1 MAGMGT
7 LSGKE
12 ARKAL
17 RFQDIERGGRA
28 AMKKLKVDLT
38 NCHGIHR
45 LVSEISFKDARA
57 AAVYAPNGLMKTSF
71 ARTFG
76 DLARGEESSDHLF
89 PERASTRSITDQ
101 DGTDVDPSQIVV
113 IVSYDEEMGPT
124 EETSTLLVDKAL
136 RDEYEKI
143 QAGINEAGAE
153 LTAALKAQASTK
165 KDVAREVSLA
175 FTRDEESFF
184 RSLLRVEEELRDEEG
199 RYARL
204 PYDTIFDDKV
214 LTLLA
219 TKEFAEKLAE
229 YVQRFNELLDAS
241 VYFSRETFSYYN
253 AETIAKS
260 LGSNGFFDANH
271 AVVLHDG
278 IGGETVSSQQALANI
293 ISAEKE
299 RISDDPA
306 LRKSFASI
314 ESKLSRNAEVRRFW
328 DYICENQ
335 EILPELLNVERFK
348 ERVWK
353 SYLKANEG
361 LYSEAVSRFRSAE
374 SRKKEIQLAAA
385 GQRGQWEEVI
395 EIFNQRFFVP
405 FTLTA
410 KNRTNVVLGLDPV
423 AKLGFEFED
432 RADRVEVER
441 DDLLE
446 VLSTGE
452 KKALY
457 ILNVLFEV
465 ERRKGQPGETLFVVD
480 DIADSFDY
488 KNKYAIIQY
497 LKDIAE
503 VENFRLVVLTHN
515 FDFYRTLE
523 SRFIPYS
530 QCLMAQKTE
539 DGVSLVRAAGIKN
552 PFIKDFKPSFFTD
565 PGKRVAAIPFIR
577 NLLEYTRGEDDPDY
591 VKLTSLLHW
600 KPDTATISQ
609 ADLDQIFNALFATSK
624 QWSSPADPVID
635 MISAQADASAG
646 DGGSLNLSNKITL
659 SIAIRIAAEKHMVER
674 IDDAEFTRSVRANQ
688 TPQLL
693 AKYKKVFPGDVE
705 AIRTIDCVVL
715 MTPEHIHVNSFM
727 YEPILDMSDEHLSR
741 LLADVKALGA

>member
-1 MAGMGT
+1 
-7 LSGKE
+7 
-12 ARKAL
+12 
-17 RFQDIERGGRA
+17 
-28 AMKKLKVDLT
+28 MKKLKIDLT

-45 LVSEISFKDARA
+45 LDSEISFKDARA
-57 AAVYAPNGLMKTSF
+57 AAIYAPNGLMKTSF

-76 DLARGEESSDHLF
+76 DLSRGVDSSDHLF
-89 PERASTRSITDQ
+89 PERASSRNITDQ
-101 DGTDVDPSQIVV
+101 DGVAVDPSQVVV

-124 EETSTLLVDKAL
+124 EETSTLLVDQVL
-136 RDEYEKI
+136 RDEYERL
-143 QAGINEAGAE
+143 QRGINEARAD
-153 LTAALKAQASTK
+153 LVAALKIQSSTK

-175 FTRDEESFF
+175 FTRDDQSFF
-184 RSLLRVEEELRDEEG
+184 RSLLRVEEELQDEEA
-199 RYARL
+199 RYAEL
-204 PYDTIFDDKV
+204 PYDTLFDDKV
-214 LTLLA
+214 LALLA
-219 TKEFAEKLAE
+219 TKDFAETLAD

-241 VYFSRETFSYYN
+241 TYFSRDTFSYYN
-253 AETIAKS
+253 AETVARS
-260 LGSNGFFDANH
+260 LGANGFFDANH
-271 AVVLHDG
+271 TVILHDG
-278 IGGETVSSQQALANI
+278 SGGTTVGSQKELADLIN
-293 ISAEKE
+293 SEKD
-299 RISDDPA
+299 RISEDAA
-306 LRKSFASI
+306 LRKTFAAI
-314 ESKLSRNAEVRRFW
+314 EAKLTRNAEVRRFW
-328 DYICENQ
+328 DFISENQ
-335 EILPELLNVERFK
+335 AILPELVNVDRFK

-361 LYSEAVSRFRSAE
+361 LYSEAVARFRGAE
-374 SRKKEIQLAAA
+374 VRKKEIQAAAA

-395 EIFNQRFFVP
+395 EIFNRRFFVP

-410 KNRTNVVLGLDPV
+410 KNRTNVVLGLDAV

-432 RADRVEVER
+432 GGESVEVER

-465 ERRKGQPGETLFVVD
+465 ERRKNQPGETIFIVD

-497 LKDIAE
+497 LKDIAD
-503 VENFRLVVLTHN
+503 VDNFRLVVLTHN

-539 DGVSLVRAAGIKN
+539 QGVALVRAAGIKN
-552 PFIKDFKPSFFTD
+552 PFIKDFKPNFFVD

-600 KPDTATISQ
+600 KADTASITQS
-609 ADLDQIFNALFATSK
+609 DLDAIFNSLFETSE
-624 QWSSPADPVID
+624 QWRDPNGAVIE
-635 MISAQADASAG
+635 MITDQADACVG
-646 DGGSLNLSNKITL
+646 DSTSLNLSNKITL
-659 SIAIRIAAEKHMVER
+659 SIAIRLEAEKHMVEA
-674 IDDAEFTRSVRANQ
+674 INDPEFLDGVRANQ

-693 AKYKKVFPGDVE
+693 ARYKKDFPSELV
-705 AIRTIDCVVL
+705 AIRAIDGVVL

-727 YEPILDMSDEHLSR
+727 YEPILDMSDEHLAR
-741 LLADVKALGA
+741 LLAEVKALGS

>member
-1 MAGMGT
+1 
-7 LSGKE
+7 
-12 ARKAL
+12 
-17 RFQDIERGGRA
+17 
-28 AMKKLKVDLT
+28 MKKLKVDLT

-45 LVSEISFKDARA
+45 LDSEISFNDARA

-76 DLARGEESSDHLF
+76 DLARGDESSDHLF
-89 PERASTRSITDQ
+89 PERTSTRIITDQ
-101 DGTDVDPSQIVV
+101 DGNAVDPSQVVV
-113 IVSYDEEMGPT
+113 IVSYDEEIGPT
-124 EETSTLLVDKAL
+124 EETSTLLVDKVL
-136 RDEYEKI
+136 RDEYERL
-143 QAGINEAGAE
+143 QRGINEARAE
-153 LTAALKAQASTK
+153 LIAALKVQASTK

-175 FTRDEESFF
+175 FTRDDESFF
-184 RSLLRVEEELRDEEG
+184 RSLLRVEEELHDEEE
-199 RYARL
+199 RYAEL

-214 LTLLA
+214 LALLT
-219 TKEFAEKLAE
+219 TKDFAEMLAD

-260 LGSNGFFDANH
+260 LGANGFFDAKH
-271 AVVLHDG
+271 AVLLHNDS
-278 IGGETVSSQQALANI
+278 GGATVTSQKDLADLISS
-293 ISAEKE
+293 EKE
-299 RISDDPA
+299 RISEDPA
-306 LRKSFASI
+306 LRKSFAAI
-314 ESKLSRNAEVRRFW
+314 EAKLTRNVEVRRFW

-335 EILPELLNVERFK
+335 SILPELANVGRFK

-353 SYLKANEG
+353 SYLKANQG
-361 LYSEAVSRFRSAE
+361 LYSEAVSRFRGAE
-374 SRKKEIQLAAA
+374 ARKKEIQAAA
-385 GQRGQWEEVI
+385 AEQRGQWEEVI

-432 RADRVEVER
+432 GADIVEVER
-441 DDLLE
+441 DDLLK

-465 ERRKGQPGETLFVVD
+465 ERRKGQPGETIFIVD

-497 LKDIAE
+497 LKDIAD
-503 VENFRLVVLTHN
+503 VDNFRLVVLTHN

-523 SRFIPYS
+523 SRFIPYN

-539 DGVSLVRAAGIKN
+539 DGVALVKAAGIKN
-552 PFIKDFKPSFFTD
+552 PFIKDFKPNFFTD
-565 PGKRVAAIPFIR
+565 PAKRVAAIPFIR
-577 NLLEYTRGEDDPDY
+577 NLLEYTRGEDDADY
-591 VKLTSLLHW
+591 IKLTSLLHW
-600 KPDTATISQ
+600 KADTATISQ
-609 ADLDQIFNALFATSK
+609 ADLDQIFNSLFGTSG
-624 QWSSPADPVID
+624 QWSSPSDAVVE
-635 MISAQADASAG
+635 MIIAQADANAG
-646 DGGSLNLSNKITL
+646 DGGSLNLSSKITL
-659 SIAIRIAAEKHMVER
+659 SIAIRIAAEKHMLEK
-674 IDDAEFTRSVRANQ
+674 IDDAEWLNSVRANQ

-693 AKYKKVFPGDVE
+693 ARYKKDFPSEVE
-705 AIRTIDCVVL
+705 AIRTIDAVVL

-727 YEPILDMSDEHLSR
+727 YEPILDMSEEHLAR
-741 LLADVKALGA
+741 LLSDVKALGS

>member
-1 MAGMGT
+1 
-7 LSGKE
+7 
-12 ARKAL
+12 
-17 RFQDIERGGRA
+17 
-28 AMKKLKVDLT
+28 MKKLKIDLT

-45 LVSEISFKDARA
+45 LDCEISFKDAKA
-57 AAVYAPNGLMKTSF
+57 TAIYAPNGLMKTSF

-76 DLARGEESSDHLF
+76 DLSRGVDSFDHVFPNRPSS
-89 PERASTRSITDQ
+89 RNITDQ
-101 DGTDVDPSQIVV
+101 DGVAVDPSQIVV

-124 EETSTLLVDKAL
+124 EETSTLLVDKVL
-136 RDEYEKI
+136 RDEYERL
-143 QAGINEAGAE
+143 QRGINEARAE
-153 LTAALKAQASTK
+153 LVTALKIQAATK

-175 FTRDEESFF
+175 FTRDDESFF
-184 RSLLRVEEELRDEEG
+184 RSLLRVEEELAGEEAP
-199 RYARL
+199 YAGV
-204 PYDTIFDDKV
+204 PYDTLFDDKV
-214 LTLLA
+214 LALLA
-219 TKEFAEKLAE
+219 TADFAETLTD
-229 YVQRFNELLDAS
+229 YVQRFEELLDAS
-241 VYFSRETFSYYN
+241 TYFSRDAFSYYN

-260 LGSNGFFDANH
+260 LGTNGFFDANH

-278 IGGETVSSQQALANI
+278 SGGTAVSSQKELLDLIN
-293 ISAEKE
+293 SEKD

-306 LRKSFASI
+306 LRKKFAAI
-314 ESKLSRNAEVRRFW
+314 ETKLTRNAEVRRFW
-328 DYICENQ
+328 DFVCENQ
-335 EILPELLNVERFK
+335 SILPELVNVDRFK

-361 LYSEAVSRFRSAE
+361 LYSEAVARFRGAE
-374 SRKKEIQLAAA
+374 ARKKEIQAAA
-385 GQRGQWEEVI
+385 ADQRGQWEEVI
-395 EIFNQRFFVP
+395 EIFNRRFFVP

-410 KNRTNVVLGLDPV
+410 KNRTNVVLGLDAV
-423 AKLGFEFED
+423 AKIGFEFED
-432 RADRVEVER
+432 GADSIEVER

-465 ERRKGQPGETLFVVD
+465 ERRKNQPGETIFIVD

-503 VENFRLVVLTHN
+503 VDNFRLVVLTHN

-523 SRFIPYS
+523 SRFVPYN

-539 DGVSLVRAAGIKN
+539 DGIALVNAAGIKN
-552 PFIKDFKPSFFTD
+552 PFIKDFKPNFFTD
-565 PGKRVAAIPFIR
+565 AGKRVAAIPFIR

-600 KPDTATISQ
+600 KADTKSITQ
-609 ADLDQIFNALFATSK
+609 ADLDMIFNALFGTSEN
-624 QWSSPADPVID
+624 WSDPSGVVIE
-635 MISAQADASAG
+635 MIMDQADACVG
-646 DGGSLNLSNKITL
+646 DNTSLNLSNKITL
-659 SIAIRIAAEKHMVER
+659 SIAIRIAAEKHMVEA
-674 IDDAEFTRSVRANQ
+674 INDPEFLAAVRANQ

-693 AKYKKVFPGDVE
+693 ARYTKDFPRDLL
-705 AIRTIDCVVL
+705 AIRAIDGVVL

-727 YEPILDMSDEHLSR
+727 YEPILDMSDEHLAQ
-741 LLADVKALGA
+741 LLADVKAIDSR